1 MEMVWNRPRQAR
13 KMLGKRIDHSCWVV
27 HIPRALAIDVMT
39 CYSSRHAFIHA
50 HHQTLTHTTFILCIA
65 RPPHRRITTLFLFEP
80 CPACSMIASTRKV
93 QRIMLFLTH
102 HGELFQI
109 VASITPACKFIQP
122 WLHKWWRGC
131 RWWWHGTHVKFVV
144 ATLLLSM
151 IWTVNRATLLRF
163 LCRKRVCSLTDEE
176 GPFPGD
182 RAFSVASYVHAVD
195 KTYPPLRVLVITWN
209 CLVTIG
215 PSQDFKHSHGP

>member
-1 MEMVWNRPRQAR
+1 
-13 KMLGKRIDHSCWVV
+13 
-27 HIPRALAIDVMT
+27 
-39 CYSSRHAFIHA
+39 
-50 HHQTLTHTTFILCIA
+50 
-65 RPPHRRITTLFLFEP
+65 
-80 CPACSMIASTRKV
+80 
-93 QRIMLFLTH
+93 MLFLTH

-109 VASITPACKFIQP
+109 VASIKPACKFIQP

-144 ATLLLSM
+144 ATLLLPM

-163 LCRKRVCSLTDEE
+163 LCRKKVYSLTDEE

-182 RAFSVASYVHAVD
+182 RAFSVASYVHDVD
-195 KTYPPLRVLVITWN
+195 KTYPSLRVLVITWN

-215 PSQDFKHSHGP
+215 PSQYFNHYHDPNYFCNDRSRANRGGKTVERCWMPGWGSPFLPINMC